1 MSIPLFDCHCDT
13 ATHALEKGEILR
25 RNKMHLD
32 LERLAAYA
40 PSGQVFAICAVDDPD
55 PVAFA
60 DRSIAFFLRQ
70 IEENSDM
77 AKLCL
82 NFQDIVATENEGK
95 IAAVLSIEGA
105 EQIEDIDS
113 AYARGVRIAHLTW
126 NHDNLLCG
134 AAMDG
139 GTGLTNKGR
148 QFVMRAQELGIMLDM
163 SHISERGFWDT
174 LEISTRPVIAGHSN
188 SKAVCNVPR
197 NLSDEQFLALVRQ
210 GGGAGINLYPKFLGL
225 GRNIDAVFAHIE
237 HFMSLGGEKS
247 VFLGCDLDGIEEMPR
262 A

>member
-82 NFQDIVATENEGK
+82 NFQDIVA
-95 IAAVLSIEGA
+95 A
-105 EQIEDIDS
+105 
-113 AYARGVRIAHLTW
+113 
-126 NHDNLLCG
+126 
-134 AAMDG
+134 
-139 GTGLTNKGR
+139 
-148 QFVMRAQELGIMLDM
+148 
-163 SHISERGFWDT
+163 
-174 LEISTRPVIAGHSN
+174 
-188 SKAVCNVPR
+188 
-197 NLSDEQFLALVRQ
+197 
-210 GGGAGINLYPKFLGL
+210 
-225 GRNIDAVFAHIE
+225 
-237 HFMSLGGEKS
+237 
-247 VFLGCDLDGIEEMPR
+247 
-262 A
+262 